1 MKNSLYVELVV
12 VADIRNRILRINRAA
27 YNRMSDLTNG
37 STQMILKYQRMYH
50 DFKIVVV

>member
-1 MKNSLYVELVV
+1 MKTSRRIELVV

-27 YNRMSDLTNG
+27 YNRMSDLTDV
-37 STQMILKYQRMYH
+37 STQMIFEYQRMYH